1 MTDKIAAE
9 FSDSGW
15 YKDRSPEEITALQ
28 LYEESLCVPEF
39 RIFHEAVEKALG
51 RSVQTFVF
59 GFCPE
64 NLLQNKPQRI
74 DWHP

>member
-28 LYEESLCVPEF
+28 LYETEDLELSM
-39 RIFHEAVEKALG
+39 
-51 RSVQTFVF
+51 
-59 GFCPE
+59 
-64 NLLQNKPQRI
+64 
-74 DWHP
+74 

>member
-1 MTDKIAAE
+1 MTDKTAAE

-39 RIFHEAVEKALG
+39 RSG
-51 RSVQTFVF
+51 SSM
-59 GFCPE
+59 
-64 NLLQNKPQRI
+64 
-74 DWHP
+74 